1 LRRVRVG
8 ISGRVQGVFFRA
20 SCAREARRL
29 HVSGWIRN
37 TPDGGVEAVFEGP
50 DGDVD
55 ALVEWCRSGPEPAL
69 VEAVEIAEE
78 ALTGEDGFRILR

>member
-1 LRRVRVG
+1 VRRVRVS

-37 TPDGGVEAVFEGP
+37 AADGGVEAVFEGL
-50 DGDVD
+50 DGDVE
-55 ALVEWCRSGPEPAL
+55 ALVGWCRSGPEQAR

-78 ALTGEDGFRILR
+78 ALTGEDGFRVLH